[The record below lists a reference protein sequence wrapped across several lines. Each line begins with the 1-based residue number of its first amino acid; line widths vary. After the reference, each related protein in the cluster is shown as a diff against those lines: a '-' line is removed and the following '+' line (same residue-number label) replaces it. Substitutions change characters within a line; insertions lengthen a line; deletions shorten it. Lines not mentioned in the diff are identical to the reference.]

1 MTESR
6 EDFAEK
12 LGCYLE
18 RAGFTQQELAN
29 KIGMHR
35 NTIVKWLNRASWPT
49 SRGQALRVA
58 DELFLSKQERKA
70 LLQAARF
77 AVEQWPTEVWT
88 VPQQRDMFFT
98 GRDEVF
104 RSLREL
110 LIPGSTTAL
119 TQAISGLGG
128 IGKTHTAVEYAY
140 RFHGDYEAVL
150 WLQADSWETLVSACV
165 QLADELALPEQQ
177 EADQVVAEVQH
188 WLRKHHSWLL
198 ILDNVEHPQEVLSRF
213 VPTQHHGS
221 VLLTTRVHDVEP
233 LAQTQVLATMSEEEG
248 VLFLLRRTKKVAPKA
263 GLNQA
268 SAAQQGEARQIW
280 QLMEGLPL
288 ALDQAGAYILET
300 GCSFAEYRE
309 QYVRRCAE
317 LLARRGKRF
326 IGHEASVATTFSL
339 AFERVEALNPTAAD
353 LLRACALHA
362 SEAIP
367 EEIFRK
373 GASHLGPLLA
383 ADGASLDQAIGV
395 LHDYSLV
402 QRNAEAQTLA
412 IHRLVQ
418 AVLRD
423 MMDAPTYHLWA
434 NWVVHAL
441 EAVLPGVEH
450 HTTARFERLLAHA
463 LNCAELIKQ
472 CHLTSRAASQLL
484 YQTGVYLAEH
494 VRYAEAET
502 LYLQCLHLRERVLG
516 PWHPEVAYPLYVLAE
531 LYREQGKYGEAVPL
545 YQRAISIW
553 RRALGPDYPELSYL
567 LRGLAELY
575 HMQGDYRGAEPLYR
589 QALHIGEQVWGP
601 EHRQL
606 AGLLSCLANLYREQG
621 KYDEAESLYQR
632 ALRMDEQTVSE
643 THPAESSAL
652 QGLAELYS
660 DQGRYGE
667 AELLYQRALHNF
679 EQVLDPDH
687 PRIAPLLNNMAN
699 IYVDEGK
706 FHEAELL
713 YQRAIRI
720 QEEAFGPE
728 HHQLAHALSSLANIY
743 LEQENYP
750 EAELLYG
757 RALRIYE
764 LAVGST
770 NAQVAAPLNNLGRLY
785 QKQGKYGEAEALC
798 LQALHIREQALGPEH
813 RDVAT
818 SLDYIAQLYCEQ
830 GKYGEA
836 KPLYQRVLRIR
847 EQALG
852 SDHPELVFPLNGL
865 GNIYCEQGKY
875 EEAEPLYQRALSL
888 WDQRQDVP
896 HSQLVTLLICL
907 ANCYLEQRKYGKAE
921 PFYQRALHIQ
931 EQALGSDH
939 PQLVPVLN
947 WLANLYQIQGNY
959 PEAESLCQRALRI
972 REQASGRDHPDVA
985 PQLNKFANLYTD
997 QEKYAEAELLY
1008 QRALR
1013 IQEQALGQ
1021 EHPDIAA
1028 TLNNLAE
1035 LYREQGNGEEAEPL
1049 YQRAIRIWEASIGPE
1064 HLSTAQGLNN
1074 LALIYSAQGK
1084 YEEAEQLHQR
1094 ALHIREQA
1102 LGPEHPE
1109 VAKSLSN
1116 LAVLASVQGNYLEA
1130 ELLVMHALEI
1140 VERTLWPQHPQ
1151 ARASHRFYGVILRE
1165 MGREE
1170 EAKLEEAR
1178 GQGQERARN
1187 HTLQQ
1192 EHDIQYKLVH
1202 KRLSDLVERAP
1213 GNIKGMCS
1221 VILHE
1226 WEEAV
1231 LEESKTDEAFAL
1243 YGLPS
1248 KTISQLVPESRVHE
1262 GRNPRPWTGEGSEQ
1276 VKGDFYIIDVDQ
1288 NPFEVALDE
1297 EEDFYSWPLPLN
1309 MALRQAF
1316 DVTNQRFFSED
1327 GWMKQPDN
1335 PECRRIYRGI
1345 VSATLDLSQRGE
1357 RERPK
1362 NSRSKRKEGYE

>member
-1 MTESR
+1 MKEPT
-6 EDFAEK
+6 EDFADQ
-12 LGCYLE
+12 LGRYLV
-18 RAGFTQQELAN
+18 RAGFTQQELAH

-35 NTIVKWLNRASWPT
+35 NTIVKWMNRTSRPT
-49 SRGQALRVA
+49 SCGQVLRLA
-58 DELFLSKQERKA
+58 DEFSLVKEERKA
-70 LLQAARF
+70 FLQAAGFSLER
-77 AVEQWPTEVWT
+77 WPTEVWT

-140 RFHGDYEAVL
+140 RFHSDYEAVL

-165 QLADELALPEQQ
+165 QLADELALPEQK
-177 EADQVVAEVQH
+177 EADQVIAEVQR
-188 WLRKHHSWLL
+188 WLRKHRSWLL
-198 ILDNVEHPQEVLSRF
+198 ILDNVEHPQEILSTF

-221 VLLTTRVHDVEP
+221 ILLTTRVHDVEP
-233 LAQTQVLATMSEEEG
+233 LAQTQVLSTMSEDEG
-248 VLFLLRRTKKVAPKA
+248 ILFLLRRTKKVAAKA
-263 GLNQA
+263 GQDQA
-268 SAAQQGEARQIW
+268 DAVQQEEARQIW
-280 QLMEGLPL
+280 QLMDGLPL

-300 GCSFAEYRE
+300 GCSFSEYRE
-309 QYVRRCAE
+309 QYVRRRAE

-339 AFERVEALNPTAAD
+339 AFERVEALNPASAD
-353 LLRACALHA
+353 LLRACSLLA

-367 EEIFRK
+367 EEIFRE
-373 GASHLGPLLA
+373 GVQHLGPLLA
-383 ADGASLDQAIGV
+383 AGGSSWDLGIGV

-402 QRNAEAQTLA
+402 QRNAEAQTLT

-418 AVLRD
+418 AVLKD
-423 MMDAPTYHLWA
+423 TMDAPTFRLWA
-434 NWVVHAL
+434 NRVVHAL
-441 EAVLPGVEH
+441 EAVLPRVKY

-463 LNCAELIKQ
+463 LSCAELIEQ
-472 CHLTSRAASQLL
+472 CHLTERAATQLL

-494 VRYAEAET
+494 IRYAEAET
-502 LYLQCLHLRERVLG
+502 LYIQCLHLRERVLR

-531 LYREQGKYGEAVPL
+531 LYREQGKYGEAAPL
-545 YQRAISIW
+545 YQRAIRIW
-553 RRALGPDYPELSYL
+553 RRALGPDYPELVYP

-575 HMQGDYRGAEPLYR
+575 HMQGNYHGAEPLYQ
-589 QALHIGEQVWGP
+589 QALHIGEQVLGP
-601 EHRQL
+601 EHSQL

-621 KYDEAESLYQR
+621 KYGEAESLYQR
-632 ALRMDEQTVSE
+632 ALRVDEQAVSE

-687 PRIAPLLNNMAN
+687 PRIAPLLHNLAN

-706 FHEAELL
+706 YHEAELL

-720 QEEAFGPE
+720 QEQAFGPE

-743 LEQENYP
+743 LEQENYQ

-785 QKQGKYGEAEALC
+785 QKQSKYSEAEALC

-836 KPLYQRVLRIR
+836 EPLYQRALRIR

-907 ANCYLEQRKYGKAE
+907 AQCYHEQHKYEEAE
-921 PFYQRALHIQ
+921 PLYQRALHMQ
-931 EQALGSDH
+931 EQALGSDS

-947 WLANLYQIQGNY
+947 SLANLYQNQDNY
-959 PEAESLCQRALRI
+959 AAAEPLYQRALGI
-972 REQASGRDHPDVA
+972 QEQASGRDHPDVA
-985 PQLNKFANLYTD
+985 PQLNKLANLYTD
-997 QEKYAEAELLY
+997 QKKYGEAEPLY
-1008 QRALR
+1008 QRALHM
-1013 IQEQALGQ
+1013 QEQALGQ
-1021 EHPDIAA
+1021 EHPDVAA

-1035 LYREQGNGEEAEPL
+1035 LYREQGRDGEAEPL
-1049 YQRAIRIWEASIGPE
+1049 CQRAVRIWEASVGPE

-1074 LALIYSAQGK
+1074 LALIYTAQGK
-1084 YEEAEQLHQR
+1084 YGEAEPLHRR

-1102 LGPEHPE
+1102 LGPEHPD
-1109 VAKSLSN
+1109 AAASFTN
-1116 LAVLASVQGNYLEA
+1116 LAVLAGVQGNYFEA
-1130 ELLVMHALEI
+1130 ELLVMRALDI
-1140 VERTLWPQHPQ
+1140 VERIVGPQHPQ
-1151 ARASHRFYGVILRE
+1151 ARANHRFYAVILRE

-1170 EAKLEEAR
+1170 EAKLVEAR
-1178 GQGQERARN
+1178 AQGQEKAGN
-1187 HTLQQ
+1187 QTLQQ
-1192 EHDIQYKLVH
+1192 EHALQYQLVH
-1202 KRLSDLVERAP
+1202 ERLSDLVERAAD
-1213 GNIKGMCS
+1213 NIKGACS
-1221 VILHE
+1221 QILQE
-1226 WEEAV
+1226 WEAAV
-1231 LEESKTDEAFAL
+1231 LEESQAGEAFAL
-1243 YGLPS
+1243 YGLPPR
-1248 KTISQLVPESRVHE
+1248 TVSQLVPENRLHE
-1262 GRNPRPWTGEGSEQ
+1262 GRNPRPWTGEGSERR
-1276 VKGDFYIIDVDQ
+1276 KKKLYMIDVDQ
-1288 NPFEVALDE
+1288 NPFDVAID
-1297 EEDFYSWPLPLN
+1297 DGFYSIFLPLN
-1309 MALRQAF
+1309 MALGQAWM
-1316 DVTNQRFFSED
+1316 VTHQRFFTEEGS
-1327 GWMKQPDN
+1327 MKQPGN
-1335 PECRRIYRGI
+1335 PECRRIHQGI
-1345 VSATLDLSQRGE
+1345 VSATYARSL
-1357 RERPK
+1357 REAR
-1362 NSRSKRKEGYE
+1362 E